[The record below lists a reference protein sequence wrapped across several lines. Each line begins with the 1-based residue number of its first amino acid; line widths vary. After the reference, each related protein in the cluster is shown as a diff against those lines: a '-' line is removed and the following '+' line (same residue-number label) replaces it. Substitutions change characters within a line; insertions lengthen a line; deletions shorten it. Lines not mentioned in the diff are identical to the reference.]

1 MKEFNIDD
9 IQYAIDNNIISIA
22 DVLENTEKMK
32 REQILEQYGDLI
44 KHYGNEWY
52 FRIPDKTLKNG
63 CFRRR
68 SKNREDIENK
78 LCDYFIEL
86 EKKQQ
91 ADKEQNTAT
100 LKELFYEFM
109 EYKKSKVSGGTINR
123 MMQDWKKFYEPHT
136 EFIYKPFVEITKIDV
151 DNLLND
157 IVNEHTM
164 KDKAFKNMCGVLK
177 QTFEYAVNA
186 EYIDKSPYR
195 VEVNKKKITPTRKKA
210 NEKEVFTAKERDIL
224 IKEMERRIQNDPL
237 NAVPLAIMLD
247 FEIGVR
253 CGELLALKES
263 DIISE
268 NGTSK
273 LYIHRQVVKE
283 NNITDLENIKQ
294 IGWNVVDYTKSDCGE
309 RKIPLTPKALEYIDR
324 IRQINVLNGN
334 QNKGFLFL
342 TEDGTIITRD
352 ALDGQLRRGCAYAG
366 IPVRSMHKIRK
377 TYAST
382 LYQRGVPITIIS
394 KLLGHAD
401 ESTTMKHYIF
411 NLKDETETDSL
422 VLNALSSNVITNN
435 LTTISREEI
444 SESVTDGDNKII
456 SFEAIKKWKTPHKQR
471 VSH

>member
-1 MKEFNIDD
+1 MKEFNIDFE
-9 IQYAIDNNIISIA
+9 YAINNDIISIA
-22 DVLENTEKMK
+22 DVLENIEKMK
-32 REQILEQYGDLI
+32 REQILEQHGDLI

-52 FRIPDKTLKNG
+52 FRIPDKSLKNG

-68 SKNREDIENK
+68 SKNREYIENK

-86 EKKQQ
+86 EKRQQ
-91 ADKEQNTAT
+91 ADKEQNTMT

-136 EFIYKPFVEITKIDV
+136 EFINKPFVEITKIDV

-157 IVNEHTM
+157 IVNERTM

-210 NEKEVFTAKERDIL
+210 NEKEVFTSKERDIL

-334 QNKGFLFL
+334 QNKRFLFL

-366 IPVRSMHKIRK
+366 IPIRSMHKIRK

-382 LYQRGVPITIIS
+382 LYQRGISITIIS

-422 VLNALSSNVITNN
+422 VLNALSSNIITNN

>member
-210 NEKEVFTAKERDIL
+210 NEKEVFTAKERGIL

-366 IPVRSMHKIRK
+366 IPIRSMHKIRK

-382 LYQRGVPITIIS
+382 LYQRGVSITIIS

-422 VLNALSSNVITNN
+422 VLNALSSNTITKN
-435 LTTISREEI
+435 LITISREEI

-456 SFEAIKKWKTPHKQR
+456 SFAAIKKWKTPHKQR

>member
-210 NEKEVFTAKERDIL
+210 NEKEVFTAKERGIL

-366 IPVRSMHKIRK
+366 IPIRSMHKIRK

-382 LYQRGVPITIIS
+382 LYQRGISITIIS

-456 SFEAIKKWKTPHKQR
+456 SFETIKKWKTPHKKR

>member
-86 EKKQQ
+86 EKRQQ
-91 ADKEQNTAT
+91 ADKEQNTMT

-136 EFIYKPFVEITKIDV
+136 KFIYKPFAEITKIDV

-157 IVNEHTM
+157 IVNERTM

-210 NEKEVFTAKERDIL
+210 NEKEVFTSKERDIL

-366 IPVRSMHKIRK
+366 IPIRSMHKIRK

-382 LYQRGVPITIIS
+382 LYQRGVSITIIS

-422 VLNALSSNVITNN
+422 VLNALSSNIITNN
-435 LTTISREEI
+435 LITISREEI

-456 SFEAIKKWKTPHKQR
+456 SFAAIKKWKTPHKQR

>member
-136 EFIYKPFVEITKIDV
+136 EFIYKPFVKITKIDV

-382 LYQRGVPITIIS
+382 LYQRGVPITIVS

>member
-136 EFIYKPFVEITKIDV
+136 EFIYKPFVKITKIDV

-210 NEKEVFTAKERDIL
+210 NEKEVFTAKERGIL

-366 IPVRSMHKIRK
+366 IPIRSMHKIRK

-382 LYQRGVPITIIS
+382 LYQRGISITIIS

-435 LTTISREEI
+435 LITISREEI

-456 SFEAIKKWKTPHKQR
+456 SFETIKKWKTPHKQR
-471 VSH
+471 ASH

>member
-1 MKEFNIDD
+1 M
-9 IQYAIDNNIISIA
+9 
-22 DVLENTEKMK
+22 
-32 REQILEQYGDLI
+32 
-44 KHYGNEWY
+44 
-52 FRIPDKTLKNG
+52 
-63 CFRRR
+63 
-68 SKNREDIENK
+68 
-78 LCDYFIEL
+78 
-86 EKKQQ
+86 
-91 ADKEQNTAT
+91 
-100 LKELFYEFM
+100 
-109 EYKKSKVSGGTINR
+109 
-123 MMQDWKKFYEPHT
+123 
-136 EFIYKPFVEITKIDV
+136 
-151 DNLLND
+151 
-157 IVNEHTM
+157 
-164 KDKAFKNMCGVLK
+164 
-177 QTFEYAVNA
+177 
-186 EYIDKSPYR
+186 
-195 VEVNKKKITPTRKKA
+195 EVNKKKITPTRKKA
-210 NEKEVFTAKERDIL
+210 NEKEVFTAKERGIL

-366 IPVRSMHKIRK
+366 IPIRSMHKIRK

-382 LYQRGVPITIIS
+382 LYQRGISITIIS

-456 SFEAIKKWKTPHKQR
+456 SFETIKKWKTPHKQR

>member
-86 EKKQQ
+86 EKRQQ
-91 ADKEQNTAT
+91 ADKEQNTMT

-123 MMQDWKKFYEPHT
+123 MMQDWKKFYESHT
-136 EFIYKPFVEITKIDV
+136 EFIHKPFVEITKIDV

-157 IVNEHTM
+157 IVNERTM

-210 NEKEVFTAKERDIL
+210 NEKEVFTSKERDIL

-366 IPVRSMHKIRK
+366 IPIRSMHKIRK

-382 LYQRGVPITIIS
+382 LYQRGVSITIIS

-422 VLNALSSNVITNN
+422 VLNALSSNIITNN

-456 SFEAIKKWKTPHKQR
+456 SFAAIKKWKTPHKQR

>member
-91 ADKEQNTAT
+91 SDKEQNTAT

-136 EFIYKPFVEITKIDV
+136 EFIHKPFVEITKIDV

-157 IVNEHTM
+157 IVNERTM

-210 NEKEVFTAKERDIL
+210 NEKEVFTAKERGIL

-352 ALDGQLRRGCAYAG
+352 VLDGQLRRGCAYAG
-366 IPVRSMHKIRK
+366 IPIRSMHKIRK

-382 LYQRGVPITIIS
+382 LYQRGVSITIIS

-422 VLNALSSNVITNN
+422 VLNALSSNTITNN
-435 LTTISREEI
+435 LITISREEI

-456 SFEAIKKWKTPHKQR
+456 SFAAIKKWKTPHKQR

>member
-157 IVNEHTM
+157 IVNERTM

-210 NEKEVFTAKERDIL
+210 NEKEVFTAKERGIL

-366 IPVRSMHKIRK
+366 IPIRSMHKIRK

-382 LYQRGVPITIIS
+382 LYQRGVSITIIS

-422 VLNALSSNVITNN
+422 VLNALSSNTITNN

-456 SFEAIKKWKTPHKQR
+456 SFAAIKKWKTPHKQR

>member
-1 MKEFNIDD
+1 M
-9 IQYAIDNNIISIA
+9 
-22 DVLENTEKMK
+22 
-32 REQILEQYGDLI
+32 
-44 KHYGNEWY
+44 
-52 FRIPDKTLKNG
+52 
-63 CFRRR
+63 
-68 SKNREDIENK
+68 
-78 LCDYFIEL
+78 
-86 EKKQQ
+86 
-91 ADKEQNTAT
+91 
-100 LKELFYEFM
+100 
-109 EYKKSKVSGGTINR
+109 
-123 MMQDWKKFYEPHT
+123 
-136 EFIYKPFVEITKIDV
+136 
-151 DNLLND
+151 
-157 IVNEHTM
+157 
-164 KDKAFKNMCGVLK
+164 
-177 QTFEYAVNA
+177 
-186 EYIDKSPYR
+186 
-195 VEVNKKKITPTRKKA
+195 
-210 NEKEVFTAKERDIL
+210 
-224 IKEMERRIQNDPL
+224 
-237 NAVPLAIMLD
+237 
-247 FEIGVR
+247 
-253 CGELLALKES
+253 KES

-273 LYIHRQVVKE
+273 FYIHRQVVKE

-366 IPVRSMHKIRK
+366 IPIRSMHKIRK

-382 LYQRGVPITIIS
+382 LYQRGISITIIS

-456 SFEAIKKWKTPHKQR
+456 SFAAIKKWKTPHKQR

>member
-210 NEKEVFTAKERDIL
+210 NEKYIQNNYKQVKLSMPKAEAETLDEYCKAKGLTKAGFIRQA
-224 IKEMERRIQNDPL
+224 IKEKMEREP
-237 NAVPLAIMLD
+237 
-247 FEIGVR
+247 
-253 CGELLALKES
+253 
-263 DIISE
+263 
-268 NGTSK
+268 
-273 LYIHRQVVKE
+273 
-283 NNITDLENIKQ
+283 
-294 IGWNVVDYTKSDCGE
+294 
-309 RKIPLTPKALEYIDR
+309 
-324 IRQINVLNGN
+324 
-334 QNKGFLFL
+334 
-342 TEDGTIITRD
+342 
-352 ALDGQLRRGCAYAG
+352 
-366 IPVRSMHKIRK
+366 
-377 TYAST
+377 
-382 LYQRGVPITIIS
+382 
-394 KLLGHAD
+394 
-401 ESTTMKHYIF
+401 
-411 NLKDETETDSL
+411 
-422 VLNALSSNVITNN
+422 
-435 LTTISREEI
+435 
-444 SESVTDGDNKII
+444 
-456 SFEAIKKWKTPHKQR
+456 
-471 VSH
+471 

>member
-136 EFIYKPFVEITKIDV
+136 EFIYKPFVEIIKIDV

-210 NEKEVFTAKERDIL
+210 NEKEVFTAKERGIL

-366 IPVRSMHKIRK
+366 IPIRSMHKIRK

-382 LYQRGVPITIIS
+382 LYQRGVSITIIS

-422 VLNALSSNVITNN
+422 VLNALSSNTITNN
-435 LTTISREEI
+435 LITISREEI

-456 SFEAIKKWKTPHKQR
+456 SFAAIKKWKTPHKQR

>member
-210 NEKEVFTAKERDIL
+210 NEKEVFTAKERGIL

-366 IPVRSMHKIRK
+366 IPIRSMHKIRK

-382 LYQRGVPITIIS
+382 LYQRGVSITIIS

-422 VLNALSSNVITNN
+422 VLNALSSNTITNN
-435 LTTISREEI
+435 LITISREEI

>member
-210 NEKEVFTAKERDIL
+210 NEKEVFTAKERGIL

>member
-1 MKEFNIDD
+1 MKEFNIDFE
-9 IQYAIDNNIISIA
+9 YAINNDIISIA
-22 DVLENTEKMK
+22 DVLENIEKMK
-32 REQILEQYGDLI
+32 REQILEQHGDLI

-52 FRIPDKTLKNG
+52 FRIPDKSLKNG

-68 SKNREDIENK
+68 SKNREYIENK

-86 EKKQQ
+86 EKRQQ
-91 ADKEQNTAT
+91 ADKEQNTMT

-123 MMQDWKKFYEPHT
+123 MMQDWTKFYEPHT
-136 EFIYKPFVEITKIDV
+136 EFIHKPFVEITKIDV

-157 IVNEHTM
+157 IVNERTM

-195 VEVNKKKITPTRKKA
+195 VEVNNKKITPTRKKA
-210 NEKEVFTAKERDIL
+210 NEKEVFTSKERDIL

-334 QNKGFLFL
+334 QNKRFLFL

-366 IPVRSMHKIRK
+366 IPIRSMHKIRK

-382 LYQRGVPITIIS
+382 LYQRGISITIIS

-422 VLNALSSNVITNN
+422 VLNALSSNIITNN

>member
-86 EKKQQ
+86 EKRQQ
-91 ADKEQNTAT
+91 ADKEQNTMT

-136 EFIYKPFVEITKIDV
+136 EFIHKPFVEITKIDV

-157 IVNEHTM
+157 IVNERTM

-210 NEKEVFTAKERDIL
+210 NEKEVFTSKERDIL

-237 NAVPLAIMLD
+237 NTVPLAIMLD

-366 IPVRSMHKIRK
+366 IPIRSMHKIRK

-382 LYQRGVPITIIS
+382 LYQRGISITIIS

-456 SFEAIKKWKTPHKQR
+456 SFAAIKKWKTPHKQR

>member
-210 NEKEVFTAKERDIL
+210 NEKEVFTAKERGIL

-366 IPVRSMHKIRK
+366 IPIRSMHKIRK

-382 LYQRGVPITIIS
+382 LYQRGVSITIIS

-422 VLNALSSNVITNN
+422 VLNALSSNIITNN

-456 SFEAIKKWKTPHKQR
+456 SFAAIKKWKTPHKQR

>member
-1 MKEFNIDD
+1 MK
-9 IQYAIDNNIISIA
+9 
-22 DVLENTEKMK
+22 
-32 REQILEQYGDLI
+32 
-44 KHYGNEWY
+44 
-52 FRIPDKTLKNG
+52 
-63 CFRRR
+63 
-68 SKNREDIENK
+68 
-78 LCDYFIEL
+78 
-86 EKKQQ
+86 KK
-91 ADKEQNTAT
+91 
-100 LKELFYEFM
+100 
-109 EYKKSKVSGGTINR
+109 
-123 MMQDWKKFYEPHT
+123 
-136 EFIYKPFVEITKIDV
+136 
-151 DNLLND
+151 
-157 IVNEHTM
+157 NEHTQIGL
-164 KDKAFKNMCGVLK
+164 DAIEINITGVDTNIK
-177 QTFEYAVNA
+177 QTEIYHSRRN
-186 EYIDKSPYR
+186 
-195 VEVNKKKITPTRKKA
+195 NKIGELKKA
-210 NEKEVFTAKERDIL
+210 KEGYVLTLTLPKMLRGSNIAPFGLYDAIRLEETIEEIKIQLEELFQIDFDNED
-224 IKEMERRIQNDPL
+224 
-237 NAVPLAIMLD
+237 AVPLAIMLD

-366 IPVRSMHKIRK
+366 IPIRSMHKIRK

-382 LYQRGVPITIIS
+382 LYQRGVSITIIS

-422 VLNALSSNVITNN
+422 VLNALSSNTITNN
-435 LTTISREEI
+435 LITISREEI

-456 SFEAIKKWKTPHKQR
+456 SFAAIKKWKTPHKQR

>member
-86 EKKQQ
+86 EKRQQ
-91 ADKEQNTAT
+91 ADKEQNTMT

-157 IVNEHTM
+157 IVNERTM

-210 NEKEVFTAKERDIL
+210 NEKEVFTSKERDIL

-366 IPVRSMHKIRK
+366 IPIRSMHKIRK

-382 LYQRGVPITIIS
+382 LYQRGVSITIIS

-422 VLNALSSNVITNN
+422 VLNALSSNTITNN

-456 SFEAIKKWKTPHKQR
+456 SFAAIKKWKTPHKQR

>member
-210 NEKEVFTAKERDIL
+210 NEKEVFTAKERGIL

-366 IPVRSMHKIRK
+366 IPIRSMHKIRK

-382 LYQRGVPITIIS
+382 LYQRGVSITIIS

-422 VLNALSSNVITNN
+422 VLNALSSNIITNN

>member
-210 NEKEVFTAKERDIL
+210 NEKEVFTAKERGIL

-366 IPVRSMHKIRK
+366 IPIRSMHKIRK

-382 LYQRGVPITIIS
+382 LYQRGVSITIIS

-422 VLNALSSNVITNN
+422 VLNALSSNTITNN
-435 LTTISREEI
+435 LITISREEI

-456 SFEAIKKWKTPHKQR
+456 SFAAIKKWKTGS
-471 VSH
+471 VNYSV

>member
-157 IVNEHTM
+157 IVNERTM

-210 NEKEVFTAKERDIL
+210 NEKEVFTAKERGIL

-366 IPVRSMHKIRK
+366 IPIRSMHKIRK

-382 LYQRGVPITIIS
+382 LYQRGVSITIIS

-422 VLNALSSNVITNN
+422 VLNALSSNTITNN
-435 LTTISREEI
+435 PTTISREEI

-456 SFEAIKKWKTPHKQR
+456 SFAAIKKWKTPHKQR

>member
-210 NEKEVFTAKERDIL
+210 NEKEVFTAKERGIL

-366 IPVRSMHKIRK
+366 IPIRSMHKIRK

-382 LYQRGVPITIIS
+382 LYQRGISITIIS

-435 LTTISREEI
+435 LITISREEI

-456 SFEAIKKWKTPHKQR
+456 SFAAIKKWKTPHKQK

>member
-1 MKEFNIDD
+1 MKEFNIDFE
-9 IQYAIDNNIISIA
+9 YAINNDIISIA
-22 DVLENTEKMK
+22 DVLENIERMK
-32 REQILEQYGDLI
+32 REQILEQHGDLI

-68 SKNREDIENK
+68 SRNREDIENK

-157 IVNEHTM
+157 IVNERTM

-210 NEKEVFTAKERDIL
+210 NEKEVFTAKERGIL
-224 IKEMERRIQNDPL
+224 IKEMERRIQNDHL

-366 IPVRSMHKIRK
+366 IPIRSMHKIRK

-382 LYQRGVPITIIS
+382 LYQRGVSITIIS

-422 VLNALSSNVITNN
+422 VLNALSSNTITNN

-456 SFEAIKKWKTPHKQR
+456 SFAAIKKWKTPHKQR

>member
-210 NEKEVFTAKERDIL
+210 NEKEVFTAKERGIL

-324 IRQINVLNGN
+324 IRQINVLNRN

-366 IPVRSMHKIRK
+366 IPIRSMHKIRK

-382 LYQRGVPITIIS
+382 LYQRGISITIIS

>member
-210 NEKEVFTAKERDIL
+210 NEKEVFTSKERDIL

-366 IPVRSMHKIRK
+366 IPIRSMHKIRK

-382 LYQRGVPITIIS
+382 LYQRGISITIIS

-422 VLNALSSNVITNN
+422 VLNALSINVITNN

-456 SFEAIKKWKTPHKQR
+456 SFETIKKWKTPHKQR

>member
-157 IVNEHTM
+157 IVNERTM

-210 NEKEVFTAKERDIL
+210 NEKEVFTAKERGIL

-366 IPVRSMHKIRK
+366 IPIRSMHKIRK

-382 LYQRGVPITIIS
+382 LYQRGVSITIIS

-422 VLNALSSNVITNN
+422 VLNALSSNTITNN
-435 LTTISREEI
+435 FTTISREEI

-456 SFEAIKKWKTPHKQR
+456 SFAAIKKWKTPHKQR

>member
-210 NEKEVFTAKERDIL
+210 NEKEVFTAKERGIL

-273 LYIHRQVVKE
+273 FYIHRQVVKE

-366 IPVRSMHKIRK
+366 IPIRSMHKIRK

-382 LYQRGVPITIIS
+382 LYQRGVSITIIS

-422 VLNALSSNVITNN
+422 VLNALSSNTITNN
-435 LTTISREEI
+435 ITTISREEI

-456 SFEAIKKWKTPHKQR
+456 SFAAIKKWKTPHKQR